1 MQTADNARI
10 ARKWRV
16 MTLTAEQCGYA
27 SEYSLQGNGHIL
39 PSALP
44 GLCRYSIRCA
54 MNSITGYTF
63 WKPVTSW
70 KLVYRLTSYQIT
82 KVQSNVKKSRF
93 PWIHD
98 FWLALLISNE
108 ILQKQKSVR
117 LTAAPV
123 FCANRSFAASALV
136 LSFLNRS
143 SSFNKAT
150 RVLDFS
156 RTFCPWSL
164 PSSLYWKSLSVWMVN
179 RFSRHCWAT
188 RSLPVFSR

>member
-1 MQTADNARI
+1 MS
-10 ARKWRV
+10 
-16 MTLTAEQCGYA
+16 M
-27 SEYSLQGNGHIL
+27 
-39 PSALP
+39 
-44 GLCRYSIRCA
+44 RCA
-54 MNSITGYTF
+54 MNSILVMHSENRF
-63 WKPVTSW
+63 TSW
-70 KLVYRLTSYQIT
+70 KPVYRLTSYQIT
-82 KVQSNVKKSRF
+82 FLHKSAASVKKSRF
-93 PWIHD
+93 PQIHD
-98 FWLALLISNE
+98 FCLALVISNE
-108 ILQKQKSVR
+108 IVQKQKFVR

-123 FCANRSFAASALV
+123 FCANRSFAASAFV